1 MRKLF
6 TALLVLAA
14 IVLTGCG
21 LAEKATEKAMEKAV
35 QKATGVTVDE
45 KNGTVTVQGQNGEK
59 MTVTTEPE
67 GKLPE
72 GFPLPVFP
80 QAKVKSGSKI
90 DANGKAYYSLEL
102 TYKGEAKPAVE
113 FYEKALKD
121 RGYGDVFKA
130 ETSTDE
136 SEEWTLSGQNTK
148 ESATFFFQ
156 SMKKT
161 KEAMIAISWN
171 EL

>member
-1 MRKLF
+1 MRKVF

-14 IVLTGCG
+14 VVLTGCG
-21 LAEKATEKAMEKAV
+21 LAEKATEKAIQKAV
-35 QKATGVTVDE
+35 GVSVDE

-80 QAKVKSGSKI
+80 SAKVKTGGKI
-90 DANGKAYYSLEL
+90 AANGKTLYTVEL

-121 RGYGDVFKA
+121 RGYGDLFKA
-130 ETSTDE
+130 ESSTDDDE
-136 SEEWTLSGQNTK
+136 TWTLSGQNTK

-161 KEAMIAISWN
+161 KEATIAISWS

>member
-1 MRKLF
+1 MRKVF

-14 IVLTGCG
+14 ILLTGCG
-21 LAEKATEKAMEKAV
+21 LAQKATEKAIEKAS
-35 QKATGVTVDE
+35 GISVDE

-59 MTVTTEPE
+59 VTVTTEPD

-80 QAKVKSGSKI
+80 GSKVKSGGKI
-90 DANGKAYYSLEL
+90 TSNAKASYTVEL
-102 TYKGEAKPAVE
+102 TYKGECAPAVE

-121 RGYGDVFKA
+121 KGFGDLFKA
-130 ETSTDE
+130 ESSTEEDE
-136 SEEWTLSGQNTK
+136 TWTLSGKNDK
-148 ESATFFFQ
+148 ASAIFFFQ

-161 KEAMIAISWN
+161 KEATIAITWG
-171 EL
+171 EE